1 MGTHIDSTVQ
11 TLVKKL
17 RKAFE
22 STLKR
27 NLTKTLA
34 NQKSCGKKK
43 GSIFKKGSRMDP
55 SNYRP
60 ISLLPLISKIL
71 EKIVHD
77 QMIGYL
83 A

>member
-43 GSIFKKGSRMDP
+43 VQYLKKVQEWIPPITDLFHY
-55 SNYRP
+55 YR
-60 ISLLPLISKIL
+60 
-71 EKIVHD
+71 
-77 QMIGYL
+77 
-83 A
+83 